1 MLLTKII
8 LDNIGVY
15 KNSNEFDLET
25 TPQKPIILYGGF
37 GRSEQG
43 LLELVCNDYKIP
55 YKLVSNLLNS
65 ELELQGGS
73 GHAKIFEKIK
83 KELSKEWRDDID
95 TIRKEL
101 FTQRDEETQVRPN
114 AFN

>member
-1 MLLTKII
+1 MI
-8 LDNIGVY
+8 LI
-15 KNSNEFDLET
+15 SENEIHEIQRIWRMEEGDWHT
-25 TPQKPIILYGGF
+25 GGF